1 MEKKYLGSENVKLL
15 RTFYIGELM
24 GEIEKYDGT
33 NYIVKVSELT
43 DYPVEDA
50 KIVNEEDYDAPD
62 LKSTL
67 GEVNVGKID
76 LGEPLQSVE
85 HIEHDVIGEVKSTEP
100 NQDVIATQVSNSK
113 ETNIGF
119 LGSDTFNKFVDDHK
133 FNLDAI
139 NLIIEGKQK
148 THKGFSFKLK

>member
-43 DYPVEDA
+43 DYPTEDT
-50 KIVNEEDYDAPD
+50 KILNKEYHDFPEIM
-62 LKSTL
+62 S
-67 GEVNVGKID
+67 NVGEIIHVEK
-76 LGEPLQSVE
+76 PLDNVGYIYDSIVS
-85 HIEHDVIGEVKSTEP
+85 GVKSTEP

-113 ETNIGF
+113 ETNIGA
-119 LGSDTFNKFVDDHK
+119 LDSDTFNKFVDDHK
-133 FNLDAI
+133 FSLDAI